1 MRLRQTDRSQ
11 EAPPAADPQLHGGEL
26 RRLAVDLRLVVG
38 LLAVMW
44 LVGCSTL
51 PRTNAVPAGE
61 LNSASIPGIPNA
73 RYWVDENP
81 LPFVEDVLGDVQRER
96 AARAQAGKPGD
107 VPPPAHILAL
117 SGGGEDGAFAVGLLR
132 GWTAH
137 GDRPPFRV
145 VTGISAGA
153 LIAPFA
159 FLGKEYDDALKEA
172 IESIGHDGL
181 FRSRGLMGLVS
192 DGFSDNRPAM
202 DFMARYVTPQM
213 LQAIAAEYRKG
224 RALMIGTTEL
234 DSGRAVTWNMGAIAA
249 SGAPDALDLFR
260 KVLVASSSI
269 PGAVSPVM
277 IDVEANGQRYQEM
290 HVDGGVSTQ
299 VFTYPANMLKM
310 MEQLSHERYRGDIRV
325 YVILNGKAT
334 PEWYATQPRV
344 LDIGSRAL
352 QLLLQR
358 QSVDDL
364 DRIFRTAQQDGTD
377 YNLAFIGS
385 DFLHPEHKR
394 FDAAYMSALMD
405 YGYRLGAAGYPW
417 HKAAP

>member
-1 MRLRQTDRSQ
+1 MRL
-11 EAPPAADPQLHGGEL
+11 
-26 RRLAVDLRLVVG
+26 LVVALIA
-38 LLAVMW
+38 LLW
-44 LVGCSTL
+44 LDGCSTI
-51 PRTNAVPAGE
+51 PRADAVPPNQLDA
-61 LNSASIPGIPNA
+61 ASIPGIPNA

-81 LPFVEDVLGDVQRER
+81 VPFVKDVLDDIKRER
-96 AARAQAGKPGD
+96 EARAQAGEPVA

-117 SGGGEDGAFAVGLLR
+117 SGGGENGAFAVGLLR

-137 GDRPPFRV
+137 GDRPQFRV

-159 FLGKEYDDALKEA
+159 FLGPAYDEELKEA
-172 IESIGHDGL
+172 IESIGRDGL
-181 FRSRGLMGLVS
+181 FRSRGLLGLAS
-192 DGFSDNRPAM
+192 DGFADNRPAM
-202 DFMARYVTPQM
+202 AFVSRHVTPQF
-213 LQAIAAEYRKG
+213 LQAVAAEYRKG

-277 IDVEANGQRYQEM
+277 IDVEAHGQHYQEM

-299 VFTYPANMLKM
+299 VFTYPANMFKM
-310 MEQLSHERYRGDIRV
+310 MEQQSREPYRGEVHV
-325 YVILNGKAT
+325 YVVLNGKAA
-334 PEWYATQPRV
+334 PEWSATPRRAME
-344 LDIGSRAL
+344 IGSRAL
-352 QLLLQR
+352 LLLLQR

-364 DRIFRTAQQDGTD
+364 DRIFRTARQDGVD
-377 YNLAFIGS
+377 YNLAFIGA
-385 DFLHPEHKR
+385 DFEFPEHKR
-394 FDAAYMSALMD
+394 FDPAYMDALMD
-405 YGYRLGAAGYPW
+405 YGDRQGAAGYPW